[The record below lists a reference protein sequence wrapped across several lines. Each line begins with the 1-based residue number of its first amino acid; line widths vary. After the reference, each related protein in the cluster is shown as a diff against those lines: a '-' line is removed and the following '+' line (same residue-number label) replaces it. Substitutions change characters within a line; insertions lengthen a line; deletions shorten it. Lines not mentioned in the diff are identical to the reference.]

1 MYKVS
6 LYRKRSDLQKIEIL
20 RNLRV
25 EEVLDDIREVVN
37 DKSLKLGA
45 NPMQRAVLVGM
56 DYAGALALWMN
67 MQKQPG
73 KEKPRL

>member
-1 MYKVS
+1 MYKKS
-6 LYRKRSDLQKIEIL
+6 IFSGNIFFQKIEIL

-37 DKSLKLGA
+37 DKSLKLGT

>member
-1 MYKVS
+1 M
-6 LYRKRSDLQKIEIL
+6 
-20 RNLRV
+20 